1 MMNTGPVNTGHRSA
15 GIGRLSRRAALL
27 GAVASLGGCGALA
40 SLNQAATALD
50 TFDLTPAPGSTAGG
64 RLSRTLVVA
73 RPDAPAGIATN
84 RILVKPGPR
93 SITYLPGA
101 QWSDEVPL
109 LVQSLLIRSISGTGR
124 IGYVGQSENGPVP
137 DLALLVRIDA
147 FEAVEDANR
156 ILTATVDV
164 RLTLMRD
171 AEQQVIASR
180 SFAQSAPAAGD
191 SAPEVVAAFQA
202 VMDALLPE
210 MANWVLRAA

>member
-1 MMNTGPVNTGHRSA
+1 MMEIRDLT
-15 GIGRLSRRAALL
+15 RRAALL
-27 GAVASLGGCGALA
+27 GGIASLGGCGALA
-40 SLNQAATALD
+40 SLNEAATPRD
-50 TFDLTPAPGSTAGG
+50 TFELTPAPGSTAGG
-64 RLSRTLVVA
+64 RTSQTLVVA

-93 SITYLPGA
+93 SIAYLPGV

-109 LVQSLLIRSISGTGR
+109 LLQSLLIRSISGTGR
-124 IGYVGQSENGPVP
+124 IGYVGNSENGPVP

-147 FEAVEDANR
+147 FEAVADADRN
-156 ILTATVDV
+156 LTVTVNI

-171 AEQQVIASR
+171 AEQRVIASR

-210 MANWVLRAA
+210 MADWVLRA